1 MVAGRDFRLPDP
13 SVLPDS
19 ALLLRPSQC
28 NHISPPP
35 LTQSVLFRKYSELG
49 TLHLGFFGID
59 TLGGLRS
66 SLHILQDT
74 AQIAHCQKMRDKAGL
89 PSRGA
94 RYGMQSS
101 AGP

>member
-1 MVAGRDFRLPDP
+1 MVAGRVFRLPDP
-13 SVLPDS
+13 SALPDS

-35 LTQSVLFRKYSELG
+35 LTPSVLFRKHRELG
-49 TLHLGFFGID
+49 TMHLGFFAID

-74 AQIAHCQKMRDKAGL
+74 QRKLHIAKK
-89 PSRGA
+89 
-94 RYGMQSS
+94 
-101 AGP
+101 